1 MRQIVKVN
9 SYGQCQY
16 TDDIILPYMD
26 MCLIMYL
33 VHPSIFLKD
42 PIAPLHYAPLNRYGV
57 THVTGPG
64 GGKVNIQTY
73 IGTWETFAVV
83 KNGDSTVSF
92 KSTVFN
98 SVLKSSLVQFFTS
111 KQGNWQ
117 PLDKSRY

>member
-1 MRQIVKVN
+1 
-9 SYGQCQY
+9 
-16 TDDIILPYMD
+16 
-26 MCLIMYL
+26 
-33 VHPSIFLKD
+33 IFLKD

-98 SVLKSSLVQFFTS
+98 IFNNIFLHLNRAGISQS
-111 KQGNWQ
+111 KILANGGGIVN
-117 PLDKSRY
+117 